1 MSSNAVDHDSS
12 ERGDHFL
19 SAIADF
25 VRVGFFGTGGAFWIN
40 QQASTTSP
48 WLSAT
53 SAPGLTVK
61 SVCRREAYDGGI
73 QSRAVF
79 PDWEPTHD

>member
-40 QQASTTSP
+40 QQASTTWRWRSGNSVRGSP
-48 WLSAT
+48 
-53 SAPGLTVK
+53 GK
-61 SVCRREAYDGGI
+61 SRR
-73 QSRAVF
+73 
-79 PDWEPTHD
+79 